1 MPKTDNSEITFEEG
15 IQKLEAIVDAM
26 ESGDLPL
33 ETLMKQFED
42 GTKLAKL
49 CQEKLSQAEVRIQQI
64 EQSSGGALNLKPS
77 SSCAQCCSA
86 LRTRYRS

>member
-1 MPKTDNSEITFEEG
+1 VRFVKLRSVPKTDNSEITFEEG

-64 EQSSGGALNLKPS
+64 EQSSGGALNLKPFE
-77 SSCAQCCSA
+77 AQNGND
-86 LRTRYRS
+86 